1 MAAPR
6 HQAGAILV
14 DAGHREEPISGL
26 DPHVR
31 AIGASSAGMN
41 RQDIVAETM
50 STCGRSPRFMSAVPG
65 SRCATEPERQCRPAG
80 VLLLY
85 GTSPYCDPS

>member
-14 DAGHREEPISGL
+14 DAGRRDEAISGL
-26 DPHVR
+26 DPQVR

-41 RQDIVAETM
+41 QQDIVAET
-50 STCGRSPRFMSAVPG
+50 
-65 SRCATEPERQCRPAG
+65 PERECRPIG
-80 VLLLY
+80 VLLL
-85 GTSPYCDPS
+85 